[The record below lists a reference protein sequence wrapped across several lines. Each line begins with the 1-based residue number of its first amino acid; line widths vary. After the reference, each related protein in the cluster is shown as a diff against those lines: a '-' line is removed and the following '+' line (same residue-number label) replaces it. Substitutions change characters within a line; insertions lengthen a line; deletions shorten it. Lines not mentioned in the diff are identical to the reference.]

1 MVFVKGQSG
10 SPDKIF
16 KKGVVTNPKG
26 RPKGAKSLKNRL
38 TEMLERTIS
47 YKDFDESP
55 IDITVGDAIAMA
67 LIGKAIY
74 TGDVKAIEMIRNE
87 VEGNMP
93 KDTELSEVQKMI
105 VQRAFQRITAMKDVS
120 K

>member
-1 MVFVKGQSG
+1 MRTENLKPWKPGETG
-10 SPDKIF
+10 
-16 KKGVVTNPKG
+16 NPKG
-26 RPKGAKSLKNRL
+26 RPKGCKSLKNRL
-38 TEMLERTIS
+38 TELLERTIK

-74 TGDVKAIEMIRNE
+74 SGDVKAIEMIRNE

-93 KDTELSEVQKMI
+93 KETELSDVQKMI
-105 VQRAFQRITAMKDVS
+105 VQRAFQRLTEMKDVT

>member
-1 MVFVKGQSG
+1 MVFAKGQSG
-10 SPDKIF
+10 NPAKIF

-26 RPKGAKSLKNRL
+26 RPVGAKTLKNRL
-38 TEMLERTIS
+38 TQLLERTIS

-55 IDITVGDAIAMA
+55 IDIPIGEAIAMA

-74 TGDVKAIEMIRNE
+74 SGDVKAIEMIRNE

-93 KDTELSEVQKMI
+93 KDTELSESQKLI
-105 VQRAFQRITAMKDVS
+105 VQRAFQRISEMKDVT

>member
-1 MVFVKGQSG
+1 MVFAKGQSG
-10 SPDKIF
+10 NPAKMF
-16 KKGVVTNPKG
+16 KKGVVANPKG
-26 RPKGAKSLKNRL
+26 RPVGAKTLKNRL
-38 TEMLERTIS
+38 TQLLERTIS

-55 IDITVGDAIAMA
+55 IDIPIGDAIAMA

-74 TGDVKAIEMIRNE
+74 SGDVKAIEMIRNE

-93 KDTELSEVQKMI
+93 KDAELSDTQKMI
-105 VQRAFQRITAMKDVS
+105 VQRAFQRITEMKDVS